1 MFGYLLVC
9 ALLLSRSAA
18 FLSSS
23 LQSHRADRVV
33 VSSSQ
38 LSARKHLAVTYGG
51 FLDSF
56 ARPRPKKV
64 VEIEER
70 LGLDKIKEITT
81 ETGKAQRSQ
90 RTRDLK
96 KVVETQGPAPDLHPI
111 KPKRKWADDEISAVI
126 QVLNKSYDYKA
137 REDLSDEERLGVID
151 WSAFDLHAEELIPSY
166 NDEESKTR
174 SKVKS
179 WLAYHRRKGD
189 IIFDKETWVFSPR
202 KGK

>member
-1 MFGYLLVC
+1 MFGCLLVC
-9 ALLLSRSAA
+9 ALLLSRTAA
-18 FLSSS
+18 FHSKLLS
-23 LQSHRADRVV
+23 HTNTNRVAS
-33 VSSSQ
+33 SSSQ

-70 LGLDKIKEITT
+70 LGLDKMEKVTT

-111 KPKRKWADDEISAVI
+111 KPKRKWADEDIHTVI
-126 QVLNKSYDYKA
+126 EVLNKSYDYKA

-151 WSAFDLHAEELIPSY
+151 WSAFDLHAEELIPNY
-166 NDEESKTR
+166 NDAESKTR

-189 IIFDKETWVFSPR
+189 ILFDQDTWIFSPR
-202 KGK
+202 RGK